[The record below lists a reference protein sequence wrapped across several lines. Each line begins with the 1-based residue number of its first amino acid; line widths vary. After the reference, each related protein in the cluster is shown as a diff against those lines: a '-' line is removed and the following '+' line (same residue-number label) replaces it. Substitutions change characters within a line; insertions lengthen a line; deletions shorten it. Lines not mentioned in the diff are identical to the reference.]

1 MFSNIG
7 YQYFNNC
14 MFFVIMLAFMFTAL
28 MDTLENS
35 SKIMPNTLVF
45 VQSTRQKHGMMVSI
59 QVLIN

>member
-1 MFSNIG
+1 MFNNIG

-45 VQSTRQKHGMMVSI
+45 VQSTRQKQGMMVSI